1 MALRRPGR
9 EISGR
14 NKQREVLRTGSMA
27 TGFSHQERRFRA
39 AEARARSVMGRRGKR
54 RGQGR
59 GETERTHAWE
69 GPGRPFSQR
78 VPLEVRAGQD
88 TCQPLQ
94 GPLQPPWLT
103 GKTFCQGRGVLGTQ
117 AALNCTDQL
126 CGHLAQATS
135 SQATKAEDT

>member
-1 MALRRPGR
+1 
-9 EISGR
+9 
-14 NKQREVLRTGSMA
+14 MA
-27 TGFSHQERRFRA
+27 TGFSHQGRRFRA
-39 AEARARSVMGRRGKR
+39 AEAQARSVMGRSQQRGKR
-54 RGQGR
+54 RGQGW

-78 VPLEVRAGQD
+78 VSLEDRAGRD
-88 TCQPLQ
+88 TCQSLQ
-94 GPLQPPWLT
+94 GPLQPRWPT

-117 AALNCTDQL
+117 AASNCTDQL